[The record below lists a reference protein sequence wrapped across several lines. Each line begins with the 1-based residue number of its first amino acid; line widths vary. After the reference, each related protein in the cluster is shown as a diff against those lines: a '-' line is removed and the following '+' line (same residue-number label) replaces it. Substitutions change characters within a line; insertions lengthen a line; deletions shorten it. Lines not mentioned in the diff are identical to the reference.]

1 MKTRSQIKGWLV
13 AVLAAAVFAIAPIYY
28 GLFATLNGPAN
39 KEKWFTP
46 ERKEAFDAWAERLL
60 ADGKPLELDR
70 RDMSGPLEAFAVS
83 NDISHVAVSP
93 SEKRVK
99 LLIFGRNRVGMS
111 YELRNGNWS
120 VVGVKDARAEEFL
133 TTMRDR
139 QRVYL
144 RNLLAVATLL
154 ILVLVLPKRLF
165 CGWRRG
171 CLVGCGSVSSLCWCL
186 LSWRSLSL
194 DFWEICCACRFLCEA
209 GNADLRFFR
218 IEGVDDVV

>member
-13 AVLAAAVFAIAPIYY
+13 AVLAAVVFAIAPMYY

-60 ADGKPLELDR
+60 ADGKPLELSR
-70 RDMSGPLEAFAVS
+70 IDMSGPLEAFAIS
-83 NDISHVAVSP
+83 NDISHVAVLP
-93 SEKRVK
+93 LEKRVK

-144 RNLLAVATLL
+144 RNLLAVAVLL
-154 ILVLVLPKRLF
+154 VFVLVLPKRLF
-165 CGWRRG
+165 LWVEARLPGW
-171 CLVGCGSVSSLCWCL
+171 
-186 LSWRSLSL
+186 
-194 DFWEICCACRFLCEA
+194 
-209 GNADLRFFR
+209 LRFCLILVLVLAFLAFLVF
-218 IEGVDDVV
+218 GLLGNLLCLSFFV

>member
-1 MKTRSQIKGWLV
+1 M
-13 AVLAAAVFAIAPIYY
+13 
-28 GLFATLNGPAN
+28 
-39 KEKWFTP
+39 
-46 ERKEAFDAWAERLL
+46 AFDAWAERML

-144 RNLLAVATLL
+144 RNLLMCL
-154 ILVLVLPKRLF
+154 I
-165 CGWRRG
+165 WIMT
-171 CLVGCGSVSSLCWCL
+171 SLIIITT
-186 LSWRSLSL
+186 S
-194 DFWEICCACRFLCEA
+194 
-209 GNADLRFFR
+209 
-218 IEGVDDVV
+218 

>member
-1 MKTRSQIKGWLV
+1 MNMPRPVRSPLKGWLV
-13 AVLAAAVFAIAPIYY
+13 VVLAAAVFAIAPMYY
-28 GLFATLNGPAN
+28 GLFVTLNGPAN

-46 ERKEAFDAWAERLL
+46 ERKEAFDAWAERML

-144 RNLLAVATLL
+144 RNLLAVAVLL
-154 ILVLVLPKRLF
+154 VFVLVLPKRLF
-165 CGWRRG
+165 LWVEARLPGW
-171 CLVGCGSVSSLCWCL
+171 
-186 LSWRSLSL
+186 
-194 DFWEICCACRFLCEA
+194 
-209 GNADLRFFR
+209 LRFSLILVLVLAFLAFLVF
-218 IEGVDDVV
+218 GLLGNLLCLSFFV